1 MGAILDRLDKEGLAD
16 NTLVFFFGDHGRPHV
31 RCKQWLYEGGIRV
44 PLIVRWPGKIN
55 PGTEHDE
62 LTSLLDLVP
71 TMLKATRLPLHE
83 SLEGLDLLAPDWK
96 GHSEIYAARD
106 RCGDAPDRIRSVRN
120 AQFKYIRNFH
130 PELPYLQLSS
140 YKKISYPVETV
151 MKVLHAQGKWTSPF
165 MARTRPKEELYDLYK
180 DPHELNN
187 LAADPTHAK
196 TLAELRGKIDKWII
210 DTKDQGTIDE
220 SKTVDMKEL
229 MAGKRKYYENA
240 MKKRDLNP
248 DLSDEDYLKW
258 WEKELQVK

>member
-1 MGAILDRLDKEGLAD
+1 
-16 NTLVFFFGDHGRPHV
+16 
-31 RCKQWLYEGGIRV
+31 
-44 PLIVRWPGKIN
+44 
-55 PGTEHDE
+55 
-62 LTSLLDLVP
+62 
-71 TMLKATRLPLHE
+71 
-83 SLEGLDLLAPDWK
+83 
-96 GHSEIYAARD
+96 
-106 RCGDAPDRIRSVRN
+106 
-120 AQFKYIRNFH
+120 
-130 PELPYLQLSS
+130 
-140 YKKISYPVETV
+140 
-151 MKVLHAQGKWTSPF
+151 
-165 MARTRPKEELYDLYK
+165 MARTRPNEELYDLDK

-248 DLSDEDYLKW
+248 DLSDEVYLKW